1 MKRTRSYVKAMLH
14 ALDRCK
20 TGYGAMESVSRTDAL
35 RCIKE
40 FEQTNRC
47 QFDPHNSYHVEIVS
61 GMAPFS
67 RTIRKVGK
75 ALGRKAA

>member
-20 TGYGAMESVSRTDAL
+20 TGFGAMTSVSRADAL
-35 RCIKE
+35 RCIRE
-40 FEQTNRC
+40 FEQTNNC
-47 QFDPHNSYHVEIVS
+47 QFDPHDSYHVEIVT

-67 RTIRKVGK
+67 KTIRKILN
-75 ALGRKAA
+75 ALNGEAA